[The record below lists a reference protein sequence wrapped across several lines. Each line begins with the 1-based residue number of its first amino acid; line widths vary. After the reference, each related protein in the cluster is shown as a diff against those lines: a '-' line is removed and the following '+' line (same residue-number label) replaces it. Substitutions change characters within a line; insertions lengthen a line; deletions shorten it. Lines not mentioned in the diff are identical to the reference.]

1 MKRTAEKC
9 TLTLLIPCYN
19 NVEGLLRTLGSVS
32 YQHSFAVL
40 IVDDGSANPL
50 QPAELKNHLPA
61 NARLFLLR
69 NPTNQGI
76 TFSLNAGLDYIRAN
90 IPCHYIAR
98 LDAGDI
104 NMPGR
109 LEAQTGFLE
118 QHPEVVLCG
127 TWCRFRGANGN
138 SYVYRSATDDAAIRR
153 EMHRKCSFIH
163 PTVIFRTSVLD
174 ITPYYPTQ
182 FPHAE
187 DYAFF
192 WTLLQQGKGAILPH
206 ILVECELTKSGISG
220 SNRKKQLW
228 SRLRIIT
235 TFGSPGRSIVGIF
248 ILLAL
253 IALPHSFILWVKTRS
268 GTKLS

>member
-1 MKRTAEKC
+1 MAEYHDLC
-9 TLTLLIPCYN
+9 LLIPCFN
-19 NVEGLLRTLGSVS
+19 NPSGLLRTLGSVS

-40 IVDDGSANPL
+40 IVDDGSAAPL
-50 QPAELKNHLPA
+50 QPAELNNHLPS

-69 NPTNQGI
+69 NPTNRGI

-109 LEAQTGFLE
+109 LEAQTSLLE
-118 QHPEVVLCG
+118 QNPEIVLCG

-138 SYVYRSATDDAAIRR
+138 NYVYRSATDDAAIRR

-174 ITPYYPTQ
+174 TAPHYPTE

-192 WTLLQQGKGAILPH
+192 WTLLRQGKGAILPNV
-206 ILVECELTKSGISG
+206 LVECELTKSGISG
-220 SNRKKQLW
+220 SNRQKQLW
-228 SRLRIIT
+228 SRLRIIS
-235 TFGSPGRSIVGIF
+235 TFGSPERAILGIF
-248 ILLAL
+248 ILLVL
-253 IALPHSFILWVKTRS
+253 MVLPHSFIIWVKTRS
-268 GTKLS
+268 GIKLS